1 MCPYMTSGQFIKE
14 NILLKNQLTVQQ
26 VAKEMDIEADVFQA
40 VVFDQIVLPVEWA
53 FKLSNRFNLP
63 INILLSTIR

>member
-1 MCPYMTSGQFIKE
+1 MTSGQFIKE